1 MNINVNE
8 LKSLYIFDW
17 LDLNTITS
25 IIENSKVR
33 GYNEWDRIIS
43 KWDSWAKEG
52 YIIISWIVDVYIENK
67 FLKKLWEWNIFWEY
81 ALIRDENRTATV
93 IADTKVSCIIL
104 DLNSLIKI
112 ASDDIKLNKIMLS
125 RINENIEKKLWVFKE
140 YDF

>member
-33 GYNEWDRIIS
+33 GYNEWDRIIRE
-43 KWDSWAKEG
+43 WDSWAKEA

>member
-8 LKSLYIFDW
+8 LKSLYIFDG

-33 GYNEWDRIIS
+33 GYNEGDRIIREG
-43 KWDSWAKEG
+43 DSGAKEA
-52 YIIISWIVDVYIENK
+52 YIIISGIVDVYIENK
-67 FLKKLWEWNIFWEY
+67 FLKKLGEGNIFGEY

-125 RINENIEKKLWVFKE
+125 RINENIEKKLGVFKE